1 VADVLP
7 DQALVDSVVGIL
19 HGKPGTVAD
28 YHQTSP
34 SRCLV
39 GVGNQVPSMLG
50 EALAAAF
57 LALSDALELVLGES
71 PSRHG
76 QCLKW

>member
-1 VADVLP
+1 
-7 DQALVDSVVGIL
+7 
-19 HGKPGTVAD
+19 
-28 YHQTSP
+28 
-34 SRCLV
+34 
-39 GVGNQVPSMLG
+39 MLG